1 MSILITGGLGFIGSH
16 AVLEFSKKEEVVI
29 VDDLSNAELTT
40 LNHLRTLTAKNIS
53 FYQIDI
59 KDKTKLKKVFEKHA
73 FSGIT
78 HFAGYK
84 AVEES
89 VLNPLKYYENNI
101 QTTINL
107 ANLALEYQVEKF
119 IFSSSAT
126 VYGDQKTPFK
136 ETTPLKETANP
147 YGETKKINERIL
159 TDLAAVNDNFN
170 VVLLRY
176 FNPIG
181 ADKSGLIGERP
192 KGVPNNLMPYLT
204 QTAKGLRKKLFIY
217 GNDYPTV
224 DGTGMRDYIHVTDL
238 AIGHLKAYQYNFK
251 GVEIFNLGTGK
262 ATSVLELVAA
272 FERQNKINIPYQIKP
287 RRAGDVAISYAD
299 VSKAEKLLKFKTQL
313 SIDEMVKDAWNF
325 EKNLP
330 K

>member
-1 MSILITGGLGFIGSH
+1 
-16 AVLEFSKKEEVVI
+16 
-29 VDDLSNAELTT
+29 
-40 LNHLRTLTAKNIS
+40 
-53 FYQIDI
+53 
-59 KDKTKLKKVFEKHA
+59 
-73 FSGIT
+73 
-78 HFAGYK
+78 
-84 AVEES
+84 
-89 VLNPLKYYENNI
+89 
-101 QTTINL
+101 
-107 ANLALEYQVEKF
+107 
-119 IFSSSAT
+119 
-126 VYGDQKTPFK
+126 
-136 ETTPLKETANP
+136 
-147 YGETKKINERIL
+147 
-159 TDLAAVNDNFN
+159 
-170 VVLLRY
+170 
-176 FNPIG
+176 
-181 ADKSGLIGERP
+181 
-192 KGVPNNLMPYLT
+192 MPYLT